1 MGFNIKTLFDLR
13 YEIEEDVTEN
23 QEVADNG
30 DEENS

>member
-13 YEIEEDVTEN
+13 YEIEEDATEN

>member
-1 MGFNIKTLFDLR
+1 MGFNIKTLFDMR